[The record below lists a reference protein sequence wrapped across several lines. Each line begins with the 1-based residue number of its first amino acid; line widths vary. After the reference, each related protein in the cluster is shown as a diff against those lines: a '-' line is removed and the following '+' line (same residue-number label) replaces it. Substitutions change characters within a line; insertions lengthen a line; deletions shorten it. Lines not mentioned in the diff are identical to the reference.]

1 MKRIVT
7 GGCISAVWTITALTW
22 AAPIGAAQEAVPLQ
36 PLIACREIADDADR
50 LACFDAAV
58 AAIAGDEVETGER
71 LVVVDLDDAEA
82 IERDGFGLN
91 LPSLPRLSLSILAAR
106 GGEDLNVDRPQGA
119 ASAAQSG
126 ERGSQAGAAEAPR
139 VLERDDDGSI
149 EQIEFT
155 VAEVRSRGYSTILV
169 EMTNGQVWSI
179 SEGRN
184 LDLLPRRVRAGTPA
198 VIRRAALDSYLLQ
211 FEGRGTAYR
220 VTRTR

>member
-1 MKRIVT
+1 MKRILMS
-7 GGCISAVWTITALTW
+7 GCISAVWAFT
-22 AAPIGAAQEAVPLQ
+22 GATGLASIASAQEAVPLQ
-36 PLIACREIADDADR
+36 PLIACREIADDVER

-58 AAIAGDEVETGER
+58 AEIAGDELQTSER

-82 IERDGFGLN
+82 IEQDGFGLN

-106 GGEDLNVDRPQGA
+106 GRDDLDVETPENA
-119 ASAAQSG
+119 APESESAPT
-126 ERGSQAGAAEAPR
+126 SQQAESAPR

-155 VAEVRSRGYSTILV
+155 VAEVRTRGYSTVLV
-169 EMTNGQVWSI
+169 EMTNGQIWSI

-184 LDLLPRRVRAGTPA
+184 LDLLPRRVRAGTAA